1 MGFGKAFK
9 CKACGERFNAMTGIG
24 MLFPTVYKDTVK
36 DIRSGKYGEDW
47 KTFFEE
53 HPDGVVN
60 CENELLICEE
70 CGVPKNEMNLS
81 LYLPKEGV
89 EDLPK
94 LPFGDDLHEK
104 FTLYKKYPHT
114 CDKCGGACN
123 IVAASKIKRAACP
136 KCGGVMEED
145 HESVILWD

>member
-1 MGFGKAFK
+1 MGNGKAFK

-36 DIRSGKYGEDW
+36 NIRSGKYGEDW
-47 KTFFEE
+47 KKFFEE
-53 HPDGVVN
+53 HPNGVVN
-60 CENELLICEE
+60 CEKELLICEE

-81 LYLPKEGV
+81 LYLPKEGA

-94 LPFGDDLHEK
+94 LPFGDDLDEK
-104 FTLYKKYPHT
+104 YTLYMKYPHT

-123 IVAASKIKRAACP
+123 IVNASKIKRVACP

-145 HESVILWD
+145 MDGIILWD